1 MGYYLNEN
9 GYICYVRS
17 GYPLSD
23 THGGRA
29 EMHRREQEDV
39 VNEIV
44 DKKLEYAMVAIKET
58 ITQTVNA
65 YAAEVWTGLIS
76 SLKGALNTDVISEV
90 KIAFD
95 NADEIF
101 HSKKVQEY
109 VVKNIYNALDK
120 ELSKLKTIKIKM

>member
-9 GYICYVRS
+9 GYICYVKS

-23 THGGRA
+23 THGGRS
-29 EMHRREQEDV
+29 EMHRREQEEV

-76 SLKGALNTDVISEV
+76 SLKGSGEMYGLSVSTRNNSFGTSLAISMDFLAVLYVILPAND
-90 KIAFD
+90 I
-95 NADEIF
+95 
-101 HSKKVQEY
+101 
-109 VVKNIYNALDK
+109 
-120 ELSKLKTIKIKM
+120 